1 MSSQKQI
8 NANRRNAQNSTG
20 PRTPEGRA
28 AVRLNALTHG
38 LTAADIVLTSEDDAP
53 FEELLQAFLNEY
65 DPQTPT
71 EHTLLEQLVC
81 AAWRLRRVRSLEQGI
96 FNNRLS
102 ETTEYMDETYEEAS
116 PSLRLGHIFLKDASG
131 PEALTA
137 LSRFEGRIERSY
149 YRALRELQRIRDL
162 RPKNDLQKQTG
173 SSLLGV
179 GCLSA
184 K

>member
-8 NANRRNAQNSTG
+8 NANRR
-20 PRTPEGRA
+20 
-28 AVRLNALTHG
+28 NALTHG